1 MFEANVL
8 LLCALAYLL
17 TLFAIAYASEH
28 RWLPSKLIDHPAVYV
43 LSLGVYASAFAFY
56 GVTGMAKAY
65 GLGYLNYYLGISAAL
80 FLLPVV
86 ITPLYH
92 ICKNYQLHSLADLLS
107 FRYRSQWVGSLTTV
121 FCSIAMWPLL
131 AMQIQTVSD
140 ATLLLTHSASE
151 TDSSTFRHLSAFM
164 FCLIISLFTI
174 LFGSRNLS
182 SRDSHQGL
190 VVALAFESLVKLVA
204 FICLGAAAIFGIF
217 GGFSDMQNWLQT
229 QPELIEKLRDASQ
242 RDNARMM
249 LVLFFSAS
257 LCMPHVFH
265 MLFAENPSGKKLYRA
280 GWGLPFYLLLISLP
294 VLPLLWASTAIGGGE
309 SSGDY
314 AALHVLSALD
324 SPLLTLLVFIGG
336 ISAASGAIIV
346 ATLATA
352 SMNLNH
358 IVLPLHSPRRRPG
371 DIYRQLLWSRQLLIF
386 ATIMLGYLLYV
397 LIPERQVL
405 SSLAVISIAGC
416 AQFLPGLLAVMY
428 WPSANRN
435 GFITGLLTGFSVWL
449 LGLLIPAFGLE
460 TPALILAL
468 PGIDPSR
475 GPQWMEIATLSL
487 GLNAFVMILVSL
499 LSETSKEEQSTAEA
513 CAIDDLNRPGRQA
526 LTLKSAHEMRHR
538 LAESLGSAVAKEE
551 LDRALEELQL
561 DDNETR
567 PYALRRIRDRIEVNL
582 SALLGPTIARRV
594 IDRSLPYAS
603 NLMGEG
609 EDINY
614 IEDRLEHYQAHLTGL
629 AADLDA
635 LRRYHRQTLEDL
647 PTGVC
652 ALAADQEILL
662 WNKSMVTITG
672 VASGDITG
680 SSLSGLPTE
689 WQTLLRDFSAS
700 KDQHWSKA
708 GIVVDG
714 APRWLNLHKTDSE
727 LPGRDELII
736 VVEDITD
743 TQLLEKELG
752 HQERLAS
759 IGRLAAGV
767 AHEIGNPVTGIA
779 SLAQNLRYE
788 TDDPLLLESAEQIVK
803 QTQRISSI
811 VQSLVNFAHNG
822 REHPTRAKEAV
833 AIRSCIAEA
842 TQLLELDR
850 AAEQVRFVNQ
860 CPTDLDVAGDQQ
872 RLMQVFINLLT
883 NARDASPGGG
893 QVTIDANADSDRP
906 WAHIRISD
914 QGSGIDAELIEQIFE
929 PFFTTKE
936 PGKGT
941 GLGLALVY
949 RIIDDLG
956 GEISVESPY
965 NDGAERG
972 TRFHIRLPLACHLS
986 GDCAPPTPSQK

>member
-1 MFEANVL
+1 MFDANIL
-8 LLCALAYLL
+8 LLCGLAYLL

-28 RWLPSKLIDHPAVYV
+28 RRLPAVLIDHPAVYI

-65 GLGYLNYYLGISAAL
+65 GHGYLNYYLGISTAL
-80 FLLPVV
+80 FLLPIIVS
-86 ITPLYH
+86 PLYH

-107 FRYRSQWVGSLTTV
+107 FRYRSQWVGSLTTI

-131 AMQIQTVSD
+131 AMQIQTVTD
-140 ATLLLTHSASE
+140 ATQLLMNSPEATE
-151 TDSSTFRHLSAFM
+151 NPWFRQLSALM

-182 SRDSHQGL
+182 SRDNHRGL

-204 FICLGAAAIFGIF
+204 FLCLGLAAIYGVF
-217 GGFSDMQNWLQT
+217 GGFGEMQAWLRD
-229 QPELIEKLRDASQ
+229 QPELIDKLQDASQ
-242 RDNARMM
+242 RENARMM

-265 MLFAENPSGKKLYRA
+265 MLFAENPSGKKLYGA
-280 GWGLPFYLLLISLP
+280 AWGLPLYLLLISLP
-294 VLPLLWASTAIGGGE
+294 VLPLLWASSALGGG
-309 SSGDY
+309 SVSGDY
-314 AALHVLSALD
+314 AALHVLSTLD

-358 IVLPLHSPRRRPG
+358 IVLPLHSPHKRPG
-371 DIYRQLLWSRQLLIF
+371 NIYRQLLWSRQLLIF
-386 ATIMLGYLLYV
+386 TTITLGYLLYS
-397 LIPERQVL
+397 LIPERQIL
-405 SSLAVISIAGC
+405 SKLAVISIAGC

-428 WPSANRN
+428 WPTANRK
-435 GFITGLLTGFSVWL
+435 GFIAGLLSGFSLWL
-449 LGLLIPAFGLE
+449 LGLLIPTFGLD
-460 TPALILAL
+460 TPAIILAL
-468 PGIDPSR
+468 PGIGTGQSQ
-475 GPQWMEIATLSL
+475 QWMEIATLSL
-487 GLNAFVMILVSL
+487 AINALVMILVSL
-499 LSETSKEEQSTAEA
+499 LTETSKEERRAAEA

-526 LTLKSAHEMRHR
+526 LMLTSAREMRSR
-538 LAESLGSAVAKEE
+538 LEESLGTTVAQKEFK
-551 LDRALEELQL
+551 RALEELQL
-561 DDNETR
+561 SESETR

-603 NLMGEG
+603 NLMGDG

-652 ALAADQEILL
+652 ALASDQEILL
-662 WNKSMVTITG
+662 WNKSMASITG
-672 VASGDITG
+672 VASSAITG
-680 SSLSGLPTE
+680 SNLVGLPAA
-689 WQTLLRDFSAS
+689 WRNLLNDFSNS
-700 KDQHWSKA
+700 RDQHWSKA
-708 GIVVDG
+708 EIIVDDS
-714 APRWLNLHKTDSE
+714 PRWLNLHKTDSD
-727 LPGRDELII
+727 LAGRDELII
-736 VVEDITD
+736 VVEDTTE

-803 QTQRISSI
+803 QTQRITSI
-811 VQSLVNFAHNG
+811 VQSLVNFAHSG
-822 REHPTRAKEAV
+822 REQPTRAKEAV
-833 AIRSCIAEA
+833 SIERCVGEAI
-842 TQLLELDR
+842 QLLELDR
-850 AAEQVRFVNQ
+850 AAEQVRFIND
-860 CPTDLDVAGDQQ
+860 CPSELEVAGDQQ
-872 RLMQVFINLLT
+872 RLTQVFINLLT
-883 NARDASPGGG
+883 NARDASCSGG
-893 QVTIDANADSDRP
+893 QVEVRAQLHDDKP
-906 WAHIRISD
+906 WAHIRVID
-914 QGSGIDAELIEQIFE
+914 QGSGIDTELIDQIFE

-949 RIIDDLG
+949 RIIADLN

-965 NDGAERG
+965 HG
-972 TRFHIRLPLACHLS
+972 TNGGGTCFHIKLPLACHLS
-986 GDCAPPTPSQK
+986 ASEAV